1 MLGATKQKR
10 ISVSIGAKPPRP
22 LGTPPKEGKTN
33 NNHCELC
40 GKKNYITL
48 KFEFSRAMIL
58 TQKFQTKY
66 DTAPFSQIKND
77 HFFPAFQK
85 GIVLAKAEIDA
96 IVNNPDAPTFEN
108 TIETMA
114 FSGDIL
120 DRISSI
126 FFNLNSAET
135 NDELQKIA
143 QDVSP
148 LLSEFSNDIRLNADL
163 FAKVKAVYEQKEQ
176 LNLNPEQTTLLDKK
190 YKSFS
195 RNGAN
200 LSEDKKLQLREIDK
214 ELSKLS
220 LQFGEN
226 VLTETNAFQMHLTD
240 EKDLSGLPEGTVEAA
255 RTLAKSQDKDGWIIT
270 LDHPSYIPFLTYA
283 DNREL
288 RKKMAIAFG
297 AKCFQNNEHDNQA
310 IVLKIAKLRFDRA
323 NLLGYATH
331 AHFVLEE
338 RMAQTPEKVTSFL
351 QDLMAK
357 AKPAAEREFKQL
369 TQFAAALDGI
379 EQLEKWD
386 GAYYSEKL
394 KQQLFNLDDEKLKPY
409 FQLEKVLAGAFK
421 IAQKLYGLTFTEIFD
436 VDKYHEEVTTYE
448 VTDENGKLVSIFYA
462 DFFPRKGKRNGAWMT
477 SFKSQYVKNG
487 INERPHISN
496 VCNFTKPTE
505 TKPSL
510 LTFNEVTTLFHEFGH
525 GLHGM
530 LANTTYPSLSGTSVY
545 WDFVEL
551 PSQIMENWCYEAE
564 ALALFAT
571 HYETGAMIPMEL
583 VEKIKESASF
593 QEGMATMRQLSFG
606 LLDMGWHGQDPSN
619 ITNLKAFENEQ
630 FAATQLYP
638 DVKENAMSTAFSHIF
653 QGGYSSGYYSYK
665 WAEVLDADAFDYFK
679 EKGIF
684 NKEVATKFKDNV
696 LSKGG
701 TEAPMIL
708 YKRFRGQEPKP
719 EALLKRAGLV

>member
-1 MLGATKQKR
+1 MNVLL
-10 ISVSIGAKPPRP
+10 S
-22 LGTPPKEGKTN
+22 
-33 NNHCELC
+33 
-40 GKKNYITL
+40 
-48 KFEFSRAMIL
+48 KF
-58 TQKFQTKY
+58 TTKY
-66 DTAPFSQIKND
+66 NTAPFSQIKNED
-77 HFFPAFQK
+77 FLPAFIK
-85 GIVLAKAEIDA
+85 GIELAKAEIDA
-96 IVNNPDAPTFEN
+96 IVRNPIKPTFEN
-108 TIETMA
+108 TIEALA
-114 FSGDIL
+114 FSGDLL

-135 NDELQKIA
+135 NDEIQKIA
-143 QDVSP
+143 QEVSP
-148 LLSEFSNDIRLNADL
+148 LLSEFGNDVRLNPDL
-163 FAKVKAVYEQKEQ
+163 FARVKTVYEQRDK

-200 LSEDKKLQLREIDK
+200 LPEDKKNQLREIDK

-226 VLTETNAFQMHLTD
+226 VLAETQAYQLHIAN
-240 EKDLSGLPEGTVEAA
+240 ESDLAGLPEGTIEAA
-255 RTLAKSQDKDGWIIT
+255 RSLAKSQEKEGWTFT
-270 LDHPSYIPFLTYA
+270 LDYPSYVPFVTYA
-283 DNREL
+283 NNREL

-297 AKCFQNNEHDNQA
+297 AKGFQNNEFDNQE

-323 NLLGYATH
+323 QVLGYATH

-338 RMAQTPEKVTSFL
+338 RMAESPEKVKTFSN
-351 QDLMAK
+351 DLLEK
-357 AKPAAEREFKQL
+357 AKPAALKEFAQL
-369 TQFAAALDGI
+369 TAFAKELDGI
-379 EQLEKWD
+379 DHLEKWD

-394 KQQLFNLDDEKLKPY
+394 KQKLFSLDDEILKPY
-409 FQLEKVLAGAFK
+409 FQLEKVLDGAFAV
-421 IAQKLYGLTFTEIFD
+421 AQKLYGITFEEIYE
-436 VDKYHEEVTTYE
+436 VDKYHEEVKTYA
-448 VTDENGKLVSIFYA
+448 VKDEDDQLVAVFYA

-477 SFKSQYVKNG
+477 SFKSQYIKKE
-487 INERPHISN
+487 INERPHISI

-525 GLHGM
+525 ALHGM

-551 PSQIMENWCYEAE
+551 PSQILENWCYEPE
-564 ALALFAT
+564 ALALFAY
-571 HYETGAMIPMEL
+571 HYETGEMIPMEL
-583 VEKIKESASF
+583 VHKIKESASF

-606 LLDMGWHGQDPSN
+606 LLDMGWHAQDPSN
-619 ITNLKAFENEQ
+619 IKDIKAFETEQ

-638 DVKENAMSTAFSHIF
+638 DVKENAMSTSFSHIF

-665 WAEVLDADAFDYFK
+665 WAEVLDADAFEYFQ

-684 NKEVATKFKDNV
+684 NKEVATKFKENV

-701 TEAPMIL
+701 TEHPMIL

-719 EALLKRAGLV
+719 EALLRRAGLV

>member
-1 MLGATKQKR
+1 M
-10 ISVSIGAKPPRP
+10 
-22 LGTPPKEGKTN
+22 N
-33 NNHCELC
+33 
-40 GKKNYITL
+40 
-48 KFEFSRAMIL
+48 IL
-58 TQKFQTKY
+58 TKKFQTKY
-66 DTAPFSQIKND
+66 DTAPFSQIKNED
-77 HFFPAFQK
+77 FLPAFQE
-85 GIVLAKAEIDA
+85 GIALAKAEIDA
-96 IVNNPDAPTFEN
+96 IVNNPNAPTFEN
-108 TIETMA
+108 TIEAMA

-143 QDVSP
+143 QEVSP

-163 FAKVKAVYEQKEQ
+163 FTKVKAVYEEKDS
-176 LNLNPEQTTLLDKK
+176 LNLNPEQTTLLDKN

-214 ELSKLS
+214 ELSRIS

-226 VLTETNAFQMHLTD
+226 VLAETQAFQLHLKD
-240 EKDLSGLPEGTVEAA
+240 EKDLSGLPEGTIEAA
-255 RTLAKSQDKDGWIIT
+255 RTLAKSQDAAGWVFT

-297 AKCFQNNEHDNQA
+297 AKCFQNNEHNNQK

-357 AKPAAEREFKQL
+357 AKPAAEREFKEL
-369 TQFAAALDGI
+369 TQFAKELDGI

-409 FQLEKVLAGAFK
+409 FQLEKVLAGAFT

-436 VDKYHEEVTTYE
+436 IDKYHEEVTTYE
-448 VTDENGKLVSIFYA
+448 VKDENGNLVSIFYA

-477 SFKSQYVKNG
+477 SFKSQYIKDG
-487 INERPHISN
+487 TNERPHISN

-583 VEKIKESASF
+583 VERIKESASF

-606 LLDMGWHGQDPSN
+606 LLDMGWHGQDPTA
-619 ITNLKAFENEQ
+619 ITDLKAFEIEQ

-638 DVKENAMSTAFSHIF
+638 DVKGNAMSTAFSHIF

>member
-1 MLGATKQKR
+1 M
-10 ISVSIGAKPPRP
+10 
-22 LGTPPKEGKTN
+22 N
-33 NNHCELC
+33 
-40 GKKNYITL
+40 
-48 KFEFSRAMIL
+48 IL
-58 TQKFQTKY
+58 LQKFNTRL
-66 DTAPFSQIKND
+66 DTAPFSKIKNENYL
-77 HFFPAFQK
+77 PAFQEA
-85 GIVLAKAEIDA
+85 IDLAKAEIDT
-96 IVNNPDAPTFEN
+96 IVNNPENPTFEN
-108 TIETMA
+108 TIEA
-114 FSGDIL
+114 LSYSGDTL

-135 NDELQKIA
+135 SDEMQKIA

-148 LLSEFSNDIRLNADL
+148 LLSEFGNDVRLNAAL
-163 FAKVKAVYEQKEQ
+163 FAKVKTVYDQRES
-176 LNLNPEQTTLLDKK
+176 LNLNPEQTTLLDKQ

-200 LSEDKKLQLREIDK
+200 LPEDKKNQLREIDK

-226 VLTETNAFQMHLTD
+226 VLAETNAFEMHLTD
-240 EKDLSGLPEGTVEAA
+240 ENDLAGLPEGTIEAA
-255 RTLAKSQDKDGWIIT
+255 RSLAKAQEKEGWIFT
-270 LDHPSYIPFLTYA
+270 LDHPSYIPFVTYA

-297 AKCFQNNEHDNQA
+297 ARCFQNNEFDNQE
-310 IVLKIAKLRFDRA
+310 IVLKIAKLRFERA
-323 NLLGYATH
+323 NLLGYKTH

-338 RMAQTPEKVTSFL
+338 RMAESPEKVLSFSN
-351 QDLMAK
+351 DLLAK
-357 AKPAAEREFKQL
+357 AKPAAQKEFDQL
-369 TQFAAALDGI
+369 SAFAKELDGI

-409 FQLEKVLAGAFK
+409 FQLEKVLNGAFT
-421 IAQKLYGLTFTEIFD
+421 IAEKLYGLTFTEIFD
-436 VDKYHEEVTTYE
+436 IDKYHEEVKTYE
-448 VTDENGKLVSIFYA
+448 VTDKNKELVAVFYA

-477 SFKSQYVKNG
+477 SFKSQYIKDG
-487 INERPHISN
+487 KNERPHISN

-530 LANTTYPSLSGTSVY
+530 LANTTYPNLSGTSVY

-551 PSQIMENWCYEAE
+551 PSQIMENWCYEPE
-564 ALALFAT
+564 ALALFAH
-571 HYETGAMIPMEL
+571 HYETGEMIPMEY
-583 VEKIKESASF
+583 VTKIKESASF

-606 LLDMGWHGQDPSN
+606 LLDMGWHGQDPTN
-619 ITNLKAFENEQ
+619 IKDIKTFETEQ
-630 FAATQLYP
+630 FADTQLYP

-665 WAEVLDADAFDYFK
+665 WAEVLDADAFAYFQ
-679 EKGIF
+679 ENGIF
-684 NKEVATKFKDNV
+684 NKEIATKFKDNV

-701 TEAPMIL
+701 TEHPMIL

-719 EALLKRAGLV
+719 DALLKRAGLV